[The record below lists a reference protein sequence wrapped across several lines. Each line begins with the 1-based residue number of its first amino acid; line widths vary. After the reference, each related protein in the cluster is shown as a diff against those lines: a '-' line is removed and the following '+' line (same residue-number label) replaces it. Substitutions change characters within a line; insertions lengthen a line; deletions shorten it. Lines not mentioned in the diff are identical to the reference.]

1 MPAEGNFQG
10 AGSTCDF
17 TPNGDQLGRGMGQW
31 IMKNRQANSAV
42 CALAHRAGR
51 RHVPPW
57 KRFRLS
63 PNWTSPQG
71 PATATFVR
79 GPFFWVLGATLAPG
93 VQP

>member
-51 RHVPPW
+51 RHVPAS

-63 PNWTSPQG
+63 PNWTSPEARRRQHSSAG
-71 PATATFVR
+71 L
-79 GPFFWVLGATLAPG
+79 FFGFWARP
-93 VQP
+93 